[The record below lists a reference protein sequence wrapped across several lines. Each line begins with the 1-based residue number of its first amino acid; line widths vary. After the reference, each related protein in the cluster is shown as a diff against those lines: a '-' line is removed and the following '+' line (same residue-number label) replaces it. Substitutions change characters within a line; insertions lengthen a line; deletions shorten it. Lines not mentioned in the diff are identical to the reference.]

1 MANIQDV
8 ARHAGVSISTVSR
21 VLNGNERVNSAVK
34 TRVEAAAKALAYQPN
49 PAARSLRTNRSR
61 IIGLLISDIQN
72 PFFMGLIRGVEDQ
85 ALQHEYSLILCNS
98 NESPQREEQYLN
110 VLCAE
115 RVAGAIIVPTREQLG
130 EAALRRFRERGIPIV
145 AVDRAVKD
153 NEIDA
158 VLVDNV
164 RGAREAVGHLI
175 ANGYRRIGVLVGPTA
190 IVTGRDRLQGYVQA
204 LQEAGIPR
212 DPTIEYSGAFSAES
226 GYELAEKILTQHPP
240 VEAIF
245 SGNNLITLGVLKAIQ
260 AHNLRVPEDLALVG
274 YDDIEWAHPGSVSL
288 TTVIQPV
295 YELGS
300 TAALRLFQRMQNQAV
315 QSRQEI
321 ILTPTLR
328 VRGSSRPRLE
338 FSLTP
343 SEALAPAVALK
354 DRGAER

>member
-21 VLNGNERVNSAVK
+21 VLNGNARVNNDLKKRVDVS
-34 TRVEAAAKALAYQPN
+34 VEALSYQPN

-98 NESPQREEQYLN
+98 NESPQREQQYLN
-110 VLCAE
+110 ILWAE
-115 RVAGAIIVPTREQLG
+115 RVAGAIIVPTREHL
-130 EAALRRFRERGIPIV
+130 EAESLRRFRERGIPIV

-153 NEIDA
+153 KSIDS

-164 RGAREAVGHLI
+164 RGAREAVTHLI
-175 ANGYRRIGVLVGPTA
+175 ANGYRRIGVITGPTT
-190 IVTGRDRLQGYVQA
+190 ITTGRERLEGYTQA
-204 LQEAGIPR
+204 LSAAGIAR
-212 DPTIEYSGAFSAES
+212 DPALEYNGTFKAES
-226 GYELAEKILTQHPP
+226 GQAFAEKLLDLTPG

-245 SGNNLITLGVLKAIQ
+245 AGNNLMTLGVLKAIQ
-260 AHNLRVPEDLALVG
+260 ARNLRVPEDIAVVG
-274 YDDIEWAHPGSVSL
+274 YDEIAWAELGSVAL

-295 YELGS
+295 YELGT
-300 TAALRLFQRMQNQAV
+300 TAALRLFQRLQDPTV

-321 ILTPTLR
+321 TLAPSLR
-328 VRGSSRPRLE
+328 IRGSSLPHFRTSFAHRSE
-338 FSLTP
+338 LTP
-343 SEALAPAVALK
+343 PLALSDAGV
-354 DRGAER
+354 E